1 MKLNTRHALPRS
13 IFICCSLMLTLLI
26 AACSTSG
33 SGGGTNEVPTPTPTP
48 TPAPALTTYTGEGY
62 TVGYP
67 KGWTSKQD
75 TSPKQFADLAKQF
88 PGVQVPT
95 TTFTDSLGV
104 NTVTIGVVPDPNGV
118 VPPETALNTVIQ
130 ASKSSVKNY
139 KEATIA
145 AQATVGGQSW
155 NQAAAT
161 GDVTQQGVTAN
172 AKTVALVTNYPA
184 KSPTTKLYV
193 IVYAGPSLTFDSID
207 STDFQPILK
216 SFKFS

>member
-1 MKLNTRHALPRS
+1 M
-13 IFICCSLMLTLLI
+13 
-26 AACSTSG
+26 
-33 SGGGTNEVPTPTPTP
+33 
-48 TPAPALTTYTGEGY
+48 
-62 TVGYP
+62 
-67 KGWTSKQD
+67 
-75 TSPKQFADLAKQF
+75 
-88 PGVQVPT
+88 PT